1 MVRSLTRL
9 VSGTTAGSGPVNWSF
24 LVWWVLAGLVSYTIG
39 FPLGLALGRSLLWG
53 WVAGGGLVALLQW
66 VLLRHQITRAGWW
79 IVVSVVGMTIGTG
92 LSLVVSQYVL
102 QLAGLTAAFASV
114 GAAVG
119 ISVGTA
125 QWLMLR
131 LRFRRSGWWVLASTA
146 GYSLGLLAAVNAPV
160 AIPVRQA
167 LIFGPEFGGLVGVIS
182 SAVTG
187 ITMFWLLRR
196 PVSTNEGTLG
206 SNSG

>member
-1 MVRSLTRL
+1 MVRALTRL
-9 VSGTTAGSGPVNWSF
+9 VSGATAGAGPVNWSF
-24 LVWWVLAGLVSYTIG
+24 LVWWVLAGLVSYTVG

-53 WVAGGGLVALLQW
+53 WVAGGGLAALLQW
-66 VLLRHQITRAGWW
+66 VLLRHQVTQAGWW
-79 IVVSVVGMTIGTG
+79 IAVSVVGLMIGTG

-119 ISVGTA
+119 ISVGIS

-131 LRFRRSGWWVLASTA
+131 LQFRQASWWVLASTA
-146 GYSLGLLAAVNAPV
+146 GYCLGLLAAVNAPV

-167 LIFGPEFGGLVGVIS
+167 LIFGPEFGGLVGIIS
-182 SAVTG
+182 GIVTG
-187 ITMFWLLRR
+187 VTMFWLLQGR
-196 PVSTNEGTLG
+196 VSTDDGTPG
-206 SNSG
+206 RKS